1 MRNQKQNAK
10 MKKKSVKIRRQ
21 TFNEHLVFL
30 QYATLLFLVTSILSC
45 QTEQTGGISGAH
57 SLMGRGYGIN
67 SSTLF
72 VENLDSARKH
82 FTEVLGFN
90 IPYPGKINKGLF
102 EGTVNTT
109 IPFPDMSSIDLL
121 ALEDSVFISGKDSVV
136 LDFLNRFKGIGM
148 YSLSSS
154 SVDSTN
160 SWLTSRGF
168 TMDSVRTYNIA
179 NPAPQTS
186 QWVDDQMQIFKVGF
200 ETKRVPNHLPD
211 FVEVSVFPYHR
222 MHEWKSFYNMQRGF
236 LQHPNGAIGIAEIK
250 IRVEDLEAARGEFQN
265 MGFSEFKEPM
275 NDHIASFKVKRNQ
288 VIHLLSSQISD
299 DTHSRDSD
307 YKGPGVFALVFE
319 VKDLRDTYDFLI
331 EKLPSDA
338 IDRDSIS
345 NRITLKKEY
354 AYGVQ
359 LEFIEEPEEQAMLA
373 QQLNLN
379 FGSKLD
385 STAML
390 HAEGMYLKYCALCH
404 GENREGYAADNAPSL
419 RSHSLMATAQSSNF
433 LRYAIQYGRANTA
446 MAGYYQEQG
455 GPLEFIEV
463 ELLLKWL
470 NESSGVEE
478 PIELSRDPIKGDVEL
493 GSIIYSEK
501 CAACHGANGEG
512 ISAPALGNPML
523 LATATDHFLRYAIA
537 EGRDGTPMEAFKNSL
552 NDDEIDA
559 VTAFIRSRASGW
571 DVPKPASVSIPTPE
585 EYVLNPDGKN
595 PDFDLREGL
604 YVSAEQLNNAL
615 QNGMRLVL
623 LDARSEV
630 AWRQTHIPGAI
641 PVPYYKEPETFV
653 ADIPNDSTL
662 IVAYCACPHAASGQ
676 VISKLKKYGFKNTA
690 ILDEGILVWAQL
702 GHPVQSGD

>member
-1 MRNQKQNAK
+1 MQ
-10 MKKKSVKIRRQ
+10 IL
-21 TFNEHLVFL
+21 NEHFVFL
-30 QYATLLFLVTSILSC
+30 QYLTLLFLVMSTLSC
-45 QTEQTGGISGAH
+45 QNEKTEDIIGSH

-67 SSTLF
+67 STTLF
-72 VENLDSARKH
+72 VEDLDSTLKH

-90 IPYPGKINKGLF
+90 IPPSIKINKGIF
-102 EGTVNTT
+102 EGTVNIT
-109 IPFPDMSSIDLL
+109 IPFPDMSSIDILS
-121 ALEDSVFISGKDSVV
+121 LEDSAFVSGKDSVA
-136 LDFLNRFKGIGM
+136 LDFLDRFKGVGM

-154 SVDSTN
+154 SVDSTH

-168 TMDSVRTYNIA
+168 IMDSVRTYTIT
-179 NPAPQTS
+179 NPVPQTS

-200 ETKRVPNHLPD
+200 ETKNLPNHLPE
-211 FVEVSVFPYHR
+211 FVEFSDFPYER
-222 MHEWKSFYNMQRGF
+222 MHEWKSFYNLQRGF
-236 LQHPNGAIGIAEIK
+236 LQHPNGVIGIAEMK
-250 IRVEDLEAARGEFQN
+250 IMVEDLEAARKEFQN
-265 MGFSEFKEPM
+265 MGFSEFKEPR
-275 NDHIASFKVKRNQ
+275 NDNIASFKVKRNQ
-288 VIHLLSSQISD
+288 VIHLLSSQFSD
-299 DTHSRDSD
+299 DTLSRYSD
-307 YKGPGVFALVFE
+307 YKGLGVFALVFE
-319 VKDLRDTYDFLI
+319 VKDLKDTYDFLI

-338 IDRDSIS
+338 INQDSIS
-345 NRITLKKEY
+345 DRITVKKEY
-354 AYGVQ
+354 AQGVQ
-359 LEFIEEPEEQAMLA
+359 LEFIEEPEEQAILA

-404 GENREGYAADNAPSL
+404 GENREGYAADFAPSL
-419 RSHSLMATAQSSNF
+419 RSHSLMASAQSSNF
-433 LRYAIQYGRANTA
+433 LRYTIQYGRANTA

-455 GPLEFIEV
+455 GPMELIEI

-470 NESSGVEE
+470 NESSEVEE
-478 PIELSRDPIKGDVEL
+478 PIELSRDPIKGDVLL
-493 GSIIYSEK
+493 GSRIYTEK
-501 CAACHGANGEG
+501 CAVCHGANGEG
-512 ISAPALGNPML
+512 INAPALGNPML

-653 ADIPNDSTL
+653 EDIPNDSTL

-690 ILDEGILVWAQL
+690 ILDEGILVWTQL
-702 GHPVQSGD
+702 GYPVQSGN